1 MGKRHKKKRKK
12 RERGMAEEKEDLQKI
27 AGNLC
32 IGGYVRHVFLCVGGK
47 CASEEEGR
55 AAWERL
61 KRELKDR
68 NLSLS
73 TVPNACYRSKVD
85 CLRVC
90 AGGPIMVV
98 YPEGTW
104 YSAMT
109 ADRIPLFVEQHL
121 EQGKPVEEWIFARNP
136 LPAEGQGSPGCSA
149 QGADEKAPR

>member
-1 MGKRHKKKRKK
+1 MDESKDKLT
-12 RERGMAEEKEDLQKI
+12 EI
-27 AGNLC
+27 AATLC

-47 CASEEEGR
+47 CAPPEVGQ
-55 AAWERL
+55 AAWEKL

-73 TVPNACYRSKVD
+73 TAPNACYRSKVD

-104 YSAMT
+104 YCGMT
-109 ADRIPLFVEQHL
+109 TERIVPFVEQHL
-121 EQGKPVEEWIFARNP
+121 EQGKPIEEWIFARNL
-136 LPAEGQGSPGCSA
+136 LPAASE
-149 QGADEKAPR
+149 D